1 MLLLWGS
8 LAGLLFYLEVVYHI
22 SGFGFTPG
30 NPLFVLLVVFSWAS
44 LETMVV
50 GCLRGKAKKIVY
62 LVFVWFSIVWTGAQI
77 VYLHIFKQPL
87 LWEAAIQGGQDAVTN
102 YWREALT
109 GILEVSPVLLLLLL
123 PGVVLCILLYK
134 KKWTLPQFGT
144 LQVMRTAVAITASL
158 AALVVDLEAGRLLK
172 VNYYEDYTEFF
183 DALTVAENLGV
194 HACLQ
199 RDTALQMGEL
209 LADAGGWIKAAVGS
223 GKGAMQAAGP
233 AEPGGNLPESAG
245 GTSGD
250 GTAQGKAE
258 GPGDGTAQGEAEGSK
273 DGNGPEDIGGANGG
287 NAGDD
292 RGGEGSGS
300 GNNAGLGK
308 ENGGTAGAGSD
319 QQEPEIFVPVPHAF
333 ALDYESLE
341 AAAENKKQQWLATYI
356 RDQQPTMTNE
366 YTGIFEGYNLIFLT
380 AEGFSPYAVR
390 EDLTP
395 TLYHL
400 IHTGFVFDNYYVPL
414 WQTSTS
420 DGEYINCTG
429 LIPDGQFSMKK
440 SAENSMP
447 YTLAG
452 YFNREGLQSRAYHN
466 NNLSYY
472 SRHLTHPNLGY
483 LFKACNLGGLPE
495 AEYGQYVFQME
506 GADQWPASDY
516 EMMVSTLPEY
526 LQDERFHAY
535 YMTVS
540 GHMNYNFLGNS
551 MARKNQ
557 DAVSGLEMSENAQAY
572 IACNIELDKA
582 LEYLLE
588 QLREAGKLE
597 NTVIALSADHYPY
610 AMSEEQYEELAG
622 RDLDYGKDL
631 FRNNLILW
639 NVAYEEEPV
648 LVHKACGS
656 MDLLPTLLNLFGF
669 DYDSR
674 MFAGRDIFSE
684 EEGMVIFNDRS
695 FVTDGLIYDRSKKET
710 IWLTDPEGKELVP
723 EEEREAY
730 LEEKQQEVKDRYQF
744 SAYVLQENYYQDIE
758 DARIRD

>member
-1 MLLLWGS
+1 MQEGTEEENTMLLLWGS
-8 LAGLLFYLEVVYHI
+8 LAGLLLYLEIVYHI
-22 SGFGFTPG
+22 SGFGLAPG
-30 NPLFVLLVVFSWAS
+30 NPLFALLVILSWAS
-44 LETMVV
+44 LETLVV

-62 LVFVWFSIVWTGAQI
+62 LVFVWFSIVWTGAQT

-87 LWEAAIQGGQDAVTN
+87 LWEAVIQGGQDAVTN

-123 PGVVLCILLYK
+123 PGVVFCTLLCK

-144 LQVMRTAVAITASL
+144 LQVMRTAVAVTASL
-158 AALVVDLEAGRLLK
+158 AAFVVELEAGRLLK
-172 VNYYEDYTEFF
+172 ANYYEDYTEFF
-183 DALTVAENLGV
+183 DSLTVAEHLGV

-199 RDTALQMGEL
+199 RDTAMHIWGL
-209 LADAGGWIKAAVGS
+209 LEDAGGWIRAAAGS
-223 GKGAMQAAGP
+223 GKGVMQAAGP
-233 AEPGGNLPESAG
+233 AESVGNFPEG
-245 GTSGD
+245 GTSGG

-258 GPGDGTAQGEAEGSK
+258 DPGDGQ
-273 DGNGPEDIGGANGG
+273 DPEDN
-287 NAGDD
+287 
-292 RGGEGSGS
+292 RGGEGSVSGGS
-300 GNNAGLGK
+300 AGPG
-308 ENGGTAGAGSD
+308 EEINSIPGAGSG
-319 QQEPEIFVPVPHAF
+319 QEGQGIFVPVPHAF
-333 ALDYESLE
+333 SIDYESLE
-341 AAAENKKQQWLATYI
+341 AAAENKKQQWLAAYI
-356 RDQQPTMTNE
+356 RDQEPTMTNE

-420 DGEYINCTG
+420 DGEYVNCTG

-440 SAENSMP
+440 SANNVMP

-466 NNLSYY
+466 NSLSYY

-483 LFKACNLGGLPE
+483 LFKACSLGGLPE

-526 LQDERFHAY
+526 LQDERFHVY

-557 DAVSGLEMSENAQAY
+557 DAVSGLEMSENAKAY

-597 NTVIALSADHYPY
+597 NTVIVLSADHYPY

-622 RDLDYGKDL
+622 RDLDSGRDR

-639 NVAYEEEPV
+639 NAAYEEEPV

-695 FVTDGLIYDRSKKET
+695 FVTDGLIYDRNRKET
-710 IWLTDPEGKELVP
+710 IWLTDPAGKELVP